1 MNYRVYCAATKR
13 HNGQADYRFTTK
25 WVSIQYGHD

>member
-13 HNGQADYRFTTK
+13 YGGQADYRFTTK
-25 WVSIQYGHD
+25 WVSTQHGPD